1 MGERVNKVQK
11 MIKDNKNEQAKIKNK
26 YNNKD
31 TVKRVKELDRIIKAR
46 EAHIEKMQE
55 ELKDVSFRDINLIDE
70 YKKDIQKSLEGYTDE
85 YTGEKIAGKN
95 ECLEEKQK
103 LETQLKEEENAK
115 KKEIESEV
123 MDSEDK
129 LRTQLT
135 QEGMQI
141 DKDINRLDLSM
152 KLKLTEMQDFKYE
165 YEEVEYENEKGEKVI
180 GKKPINGEQYRALN
194 TDYEKMVDE
203 LKDLKQAKLICEKE
217 LDKFKQKDEQKM
229 KKVNEA
235 IKKEQQVDSNAQDK
249 LLNDMIKGREKR
261 EEQRYKETIKQ
272 AMEDEKKKQEEEK
285 KIEEQNIEEGLQW
298 EEKRKTQQEGKP
310 KTNSKNVQTDATIQA
325 QINKVKEEFQ
335 KANTDYKNIHLVADG
350 QIDEKQVQGAIKRA
364 LGTDIPEDLKI
375 EIGRKGKITY
385 KGITY
390 ELGKSI
396 IKEGINLTQ
405 EETVELA
412 KEMGMNDTKEAEKI
426 LGECIKEKLVD
437 STVLRMIS
445 NMNMP
450 IEDKKKIAR
459 TYITDAFNVKT
470 GKAFENNC
478 KVEYNEKD
486 LSKSG
491 LFARIFRKEVNEEEK
506 IEMIS
511 RARTANRNSMADI
524 RGEYKPD
531 RVSRF
536 MNWIRGEE
544 TVKMP
549 TMKDKQIVGE
559 EFNKL
564 LNKNEVDKIN
574 SNEYMKNAKLTE
586 VQKQELKEL
595 YKSQTRNMKE
605 EIHVDIEETLKEQ
618 RKKMGEE
625 VERFTGEVI
634 DKEGNVISGAEE
646 EPQL

>member
-31 TVKRVKELDRIIKAR
+31 TVKRVKELDRIIKVR

-123 MDSEDK
+123 MDSENK

-180 GKKPINGEQYRALN
+180 GKKPINGEQYRVLN

-298 EEKRKTQQEGKP
+298 EEKRKTQQEEKT

-335 KANTDYKNIHLVADG
+335 KANTDYKNIHLVEDG
-350 QIDEKQVQGAIKRA
+350 QIDEKQVQGAIKRV

-390 ELGKSI
+390 ELGKRI

-437 STVLRMIS
+437 STVLCMIS

-511 RARTANRNSMADI
+511 RARTANRNSIADI

-646 EPQL
+646 EPQI